1 VFALPRPLILVVVP
15 FALCSVLRAQA
26 PVEYEISFPNS
37 VHHEA
42 QITATFAGVP
52 AGPLVVRMSRS
63 SPGRYAAHEFAKN
76 VYALTAVDGR
86 GKALGV
92 VKANPQQW
100 TIGGHNGTVRVTYT
114 LFADHA
120 DGTYAGIDRTHAH
133 LNIPASFLWAVGLD
147 ARPVRVRFRDL
158 PHGWTVA
165 TQLAAGPDAMT
176 FTAPNLQYFMDSPIE
191 ASELDLRTWTV
202 EEGAAQRTIRL
213 AIHHAGTREEVD
225 GYVEQIKKV
234 VLEQRAVYGEL
245 APFDY
250 GTYTFLADYLPW
262 VSGDGMEHR
271 NSTVLTSTQPLRTGA
286 RGNLGTV
293 SHEFFHSWNVERI
306 RPRALEPF
314 DFRDANM
321 TGELWLAEGVT
332 SYYGPLTIHR
342 AGLNTFEEYI
352 RSLAG
357 DVNAVLFRPGRR
369 YHSPRD
375 MSMLAPFVDAATS
388 IDRTNFANTFISYYT
403 WGAAL
408 GLALDLT
415 LRQRFPGVSMDD
427 FMREMWRAHGRTERP
442 YANADARAALARVTG
457 DTAFAGWWW
466 RSYVDGREAPDYAA
480 LFAPA
485 GVEVRRVRA
494 DAAWIGDQALQLQ
507 GDKVIVASA
516 TLVGQPLYELGID
529 RGDVITSLDG
539 QKIATVADVER
550 IVGARKPGDS
560 IPISFESRGREYN
573 VALTLHANP
582 RLELVPYESAGREV
596 TDAIRAFRVSWL
608 GTRVR

>member
-1 VFALPRPLILVVVP
+1 MLCALYSVLCT
-15 FALCSVLRAQA
+15 LCSVLSAQS
-26 PVEYEISFPNS
+26 PVEYEISFPNA

-42 QITATFAGVP
+42 EIAVTFTGLP
-52 AGPLVVRMSRS
+52 AGPLAVRMSRS

-76 VYALTAVDGR
+76 VYSLKAVDGR
-86 GKALGV
+86 GRALSAA
-92 VKANPQQW
+92 KTSPQEW
-100 TIGGHNGTVRVTYT
+100 TVIGHNGTVRVTYT

-133 LNIPASFLWAVGLD
+133 LNSPATFLWAVGLD

-158 PHGWTVA
+158 PAGWTVA
-165 TQLAAGPDAMT
+165 TQLAPGTDATT
-176 FTAPNLQYFMDSPIE
+176 FTAPSLQYFMDSPIE
-191 ASELDLRTWTV
+191 VSALDLRTWTV
-202 EEGAAQRTIRL
+202 ADGRTTRTIRL

-225 GYVEQIKKV
+225 EYVEQIKKV
-234 VLEQRAVYGEL
+234 VLEQKAVYGEL
-245 APFDY
+245 APYDY

-262 VSGDGMEHR
+262 VAGDGMEHR
-271 NSTVLTSTQPLRTGA
+271 NSTVLTSTRPLRTGA

-314 DFRDANM
+314 NFRDANM

-352 RSLAG
+352 QSLAG
-357 DVNAVLFRPGRR
+357 DMNAVLLDPGRR

-388 IDRTNFANTFISYYT
+388 IDRTNFTNTFISYYT

-427 FMREMWRAHGRTERP
+427 FMREMWRAHGKSERP
-442 YANADARAALARVTG
+442 YTNADARVALARVTR

-480 LFAPA
+480 LFAAA
-485 GVEVRRVRA
+485 GIEVRPARP
-494 DAAWIGDQALQLQ
+494 DAPWIGDQALQLQ
-507 GDKVIVASA
+507 GGKVVVASA
-516 TLVGQPLYELGID
+516 TRVGQPLYELGID

-539 QKIATVADVER
+539 QTITTVADVER

-573 VALTLHANP
+573 VAFTLNVSP
-582 RLELVPYESAGREV
+582 QLDLVPYESAGREV
-596 TDAIRAFRVSWL
+596 TDAIPAFRVSWL
-608 GTRVR
+608 GARAR